1 MGKIKKTPSERHTAT
16 ISPAITE
23 FVQDAT
29 RTPLH
34 ELPAKLVAFP
44 RLWPLPRGD
53 LYHWIPLLDRFDHI
67 LELFNKEYA
76 LREGPQTQPFECRLL
91 EKGDEEEGMPYPSA
105 GAQKQEL
112 DANGF
117 SEEGDRELVES
128 IVYFTR
134 ILLEHCGNRSL
145 YASSGHIND
154 LLHTTSLSLLKAA
167 LKLGLRLAQRYQ
179 VARYK
184 NNSTSMQPT
193 LLANHYNFN
202 LDNLHKLALPFPK
215 PPSSLSNAA
224 AITPGKGKDKV
235 VPASSFN
242 PSDLATLVKEP
253 LSGTLKRELSNVNVT
268 FYDQPAASA
277 KPSVTHALPTEA
289 VQTSPTPV
297 RRTSALGPSRDRP
310 SAGDRSHSSNDVSD
324 TPVKS
329 LEVDPS
335 NAPKT
340 YQLPAAEVAET
351 PAWKLVLDALPHVPK
366 ESQFDLLN
374 RIRIAHVFAS
384 PQPPIHL
391 LMETRLL
398 AIANLAYAVVEN
410 KFQEKIGQ
418 ADGEEPRRFHL
429 AQQLCDLLQPVANG
443 ESILTLD
450 LETTVLQTL
459 EALVRLKH
467 KWSEVVEA
475 LAITVNHGILYY
487 ELRRAIA
494 TLHSEDHADTEL
506 ELKETEWR
514 TSVLT
519 LVDTVSQAN
528 PQAKY
533 AERMLAAGVMDIE
546 IEVLTLRTGR
556 AERHQEKVIG
566 FLDAYIHNITS
577 SFQNLSALKGLD
589 ILSDL
594 AKYEVDTSLANL
606 ERGQGMPASY
616 KSKVID
622 YDIPYYQQ
630 ATLRVL
636 FKFIVHLFDHASGIH
651 DRELRNLLDSPQ
663 MLGALRTVIARASV
677 FGSNVWSGAV
687 NTVSNFIHNEPTSYQ
702 VVAEA
707 GLAKGILETITKSTL
722 PDEVPADFEPKV
734 SYEPEPVEVVNGEVT
749 LPTVGGI
756 LPVGETICDI
766 PTAFGAICLNE
777 NGMKLFQLSNAL
789 DKFFDIFVSPAH
801 VRALEDEG
809 MAAATVGNAFDEL
822 SRHHPQLK
830 DQILAAVI
838 KMVKKVRAVTQ
849 TLAEQ
854 TAVGGKLWKLPSG
867 TEEAEVAGGMRA
879 VAGHG
884 VVEASGRITAD
895 DINEDA
901 YERAFATPYISTCMK
916 FLEGFFHNVS
926 MCQSFCVNGGAE
938 VIIDLATS
946 PSHPSD
952 LVAYSVFGK
961 MATVVKR
968 MCEEKPHLVIP
979 SLLARTQSALKN
991 LKPLIESSE
1000 PGSYFRQFTD
1010 PKVAVVADAGAVAA
1024 GTTVV
1029 KSLLS
1034 AHILS
1039 HMLGRAL
1046 VLSNPNPRHASV
1058 SQIFIQLNFTDV
1070 YVELVDAFSK
1080 LHSACLWENLALKE
1094 QFAETEQWRIG
1105 TDPKPFSPRRINA
1118 QGYVEVPERSSNSSN
1133 SSSGGSSNSEGK
1145 TDSDPKGFSES
1156 EIGETKA
1163 ELFAFKNTRA
1173 IRYLVSQTPT
1183 GIESFFQNLGQIL
1196 IPKRS
1201 SDLTTKQ
1208 HAGLVAD
1215 HLAKSAL
1222 SELEIRKLGK
1232 VDEAAEL
1239 KYVGHVLHCTTRM
1252 LLRTSHNHD
1261 TMGGKEAVTLVLL
1274 KFYMA
1279 GGFEKLQENLT
1290 RFSDILSRTEE
1301 KSEGV
1306 ETAARESLFTI
1317 LSFYSHVVRSKCI
1330 NDSAQSS
1337 LLSVRGSEHADYFS
1351 SGQFLVEL
1359 RKVVLDTV
1367 TTLWHSDAIV
1377 KMGDQNVKAI
1387 IEILKFILK
1396 AEGEERAL
1404 ARIEGATRRI
1414 ATSQPE
1420 FVLKHFNNVDK
1431 VKSAGVEGDLAREA
1445 LYRCN
1450 NSEVHA
1456 TEYAVLRKAHGAPR
1470 FSIPGG
1476 DKEPESAS
1484 SSSRLQTAEM
1494 RDAGAEEPT
1503 VSSSQEIASSDQDM
1517 SDDGDFGSLGAL
1529 PQDMLSADMRAISG
1543 TPAMLDLMRQVAP
1556 SDGISA
1562 APPAEDTKRPFI
1574 TVEDLGEARDQVRA
1588 DIIDRCLEV
1597 LSAQPS
1603 ITFDLADLIQ
1613 AAVAKSG
1620 EGANPKAEIGNT
1632 LVSSLLSLQG
1642 EEGPDSGLK
1651 IASYAHLVALIMQ
1664 ERDFFDSTLDEL
1676 KDNFDSFINW
1686 IQLLPDQKAEDAP
1699 WIEMLLLIMERVLAE
1714 DEQPI
1719 EVEWNSPSIDEPN
1732 KPLPEPKAVDPVV
1745 PAETRTQLFSTIVDL
1760 LPKVGKNSS
1769 LALSITRVLVILT
1782 RRRDLASQLSEKMCM
1797 SRLFMM
1803 IRQLAGAVGEK
1814 LQSSFL
1820 LVLRHMVEDEQ
1831 TIRQIMKTEI
1841 KNAFDNQRG
1850 ARIDTTSYTRNM
1862 YHIVL
1867 RDPKMFVE
1875 VTQEMV
1881 EIPRFDGRPER
1892 AQTLGLKP
1900 VPPPEEKSAE
1910 ASEDSAA
1917 VEASS
1922 ETQAKPTEAKN
1933 PTTDSTDSIVAY
1945 LLRELSSYREVED
1958 KPVLK
1963 KQESK
1968 AVSSGD
1974 SATTGD
1980 SDMADAA
1987 TVDKAGEEKKEEKPV
2002 FKAEEHTIYIYKCFL
2017 LQCLSELLACYSR
2030 TKLEFINFSRKS
2042 DSQPATPSKPR
2053 SGTLMY
2059 LLNSLLPTGSLEH
2072 KDDIAHR
2079 KRQVTSN
2086 WATTVLVA
2094 LCSQTQEKQRA
2105 RTAIPDSEENADLL
2119 FVRRFVLDHAIK
2131 AYKDA
2136 TTSPEPL
2143 DQRYSKLLAI
2153 ADLFDRMLN
2162 AKADRQS
2169 PINAAGYE
2177 KSRQQLGRLM
2187 YEKNLIAALTSS
2199 VAELDLN
2206 FPNAKR
2212 AVKHILVP
2220 LKTLTDLAVDLSQRA
2235 ELSSAPGTSTDE
2247 DDIAS
2252 VTSASEEDSDDER
2265 EQTPDLY
2272 RNSALGIYNAEED
2285 DDDDEE
2291 DDEDDEEMED
2301 YEGYEEEM
2309 EFDEDDA
2316 AAPGDVVSDDDD
2328 DEDMEGLEDEMGP
2341 IEGLHGDRME
2351 VEVIDESDDD
2361 EDDESGDDEEDE
2373 DEEGFSDHDLEEVT
2387 GDEENASMGDDM
2399 EEADWEDEADD
2410 YDDEED
2416 AAHHGGPLDHIAQ
2429 VLGEPLDGE
2438 LDDRLEVAG
2447 ADEGDEFFEDEMP
2460 PGDEEDDDE
2469 EDEIDFDG
2477 DVVYEPEHEDEEMD
2491 EMGWEWDVPPPAI
2504 GRGHHH
2510 HRHGGQ
2516 GNLNEFLDFMNADP
2530 LRPAPS
2536 RYHRGPGNSRGEE
2549 EGTNPLLQR
2558 NSGGADRMGGA
2569 TPPFLPRTARAAQAN
2584 IIGDLVAAMN
2594 RPGGHDLERMGI
2606 DPRQLMNVRGGM
2618 PPVFAI
2624 SSRGG
2629 AQFIDVDPRR
2639 PWRDQIPGFGTSS
2652 SRSGAATDEGQAVD
2666 FRPTITSARW
2676 QEEARMLFSGKHHD
2690 KATRVIHTV
2699 LRLLLPAA
2707 MEAKKLRDKEEAERR
2722 VAEEKA
2728 RDEERKKVEAER
2740 KEREEREQ
2748 KEREEK
2754 EAKEAEEAAARAREA
2769 AESAPEALESTQAST
2784 MEGVEQQAT
2793 DAAGD
2798 AAATEQAPPRERVTI
2813 TIRGRELDITELGID
2828 REYIEALPEEFREDV
2843 IMGQF
2848 AERRAAERAEARQ
2861 TGEAPSEISREF
2873 LDALPPE
2880 IQAELLASEAR
2891 DRRQRE
2897 QQEARRQ
2904 SRAQGAPIAQPQ
2916 DMDQV
2921 DFLATLDPGLRQTVL
2936 MEQDPDML
2944 NLLPEELQREARELL
2959 GDRPRHRAP
2968 RDIRHRGPHVINVPA
2983 GGAPAAGEEEIEERT
2998 RSRPVVQMLDKPG
3011 VATLLRLMF
3020 VSLHHRAKTSL
3031 HCILSDVCKNNQ
3043 NRAEVISILLSILQ
3057 DGTADVGAVERS
3069 FAQLSLRAKQV
3080 AGSKTPQPLKR
3091 TLTGQVV
3098 TPATELSPLNIV
3110 QQCLGTL
3117 GALSSDNPKVQTF
3130 FLSEHETISNQ
3141 KTKAAKKNKGK
3152 ESKAPKYP
3160 LNALLMLLDR
3170 KLITENTG
3178 VMETLAGLLSR
3189 VTHPLHLS
3197 AKRKEADAKKEA
3209 EKKQAE
3215 EAKATSS
3222 KPADDVDMQEVSVGT
3237 TGGPSADA
3245 EATSTEEATE
3255 EVKEDSKPEP
3265 KKKRELEMPEVP
3277 EENIR
3282 LVINILALRECPSKT
3297 FSDTLDIIKHLCA
3310 IPGAKEIFGK
3320 ELIRQAQ
3327 ELGQSIVA
3335 DLEDLAGQI
3344 GTAKTG
3350 VDLQGMALAKFSSSG
3365 SQQRRLL
3372 QVLIALDHLFDPKR
3386 GMGQQNAVNGSV
3398 DPQLKEDILTTLSE
3412 STTFEQLWKNLS
3424 LCLAAIR
3431 QRGNMVNVAT
3441 ILLPLIETLFVV
3453 CRNSALKEP
3462 ISGTVEVTSGTPPP
3476 ETRMEGLFFSF
3487 TEEHRKILNELIRN
3501 NPKLMN
3507 GNLSILAKNSKV
3519 LEFDNKRNYFNRKL
3533 HTRADRSQPHGNSLQ
3548 LAVRRDHV
3556 FLDSYKALYYK
3567 SGDEIKNGKLNI
3579 RFNGEEGIDA
3589 GGVSREWFAV
3599 MARQM
3604 FNPDYALFNPVA
3616 SDRTTF
3622 HPNKLSG
3629 INDEHLSFFKFI
3641 GRVIGKALY
3650 EGRLLD
3656 AHFSRAVY
3664 RRMLGKSVSLKDMET
3679 LDLDYYRSLVWILEN
3694 DITDVTFETFSA
3706 EVEAF
3711 GVTETVDLVPGGRD
3725 IAVTEENKQ
3734 EYVRLVVEHRLI
3746 KSVEAQLDAFLGG
3759 FHDIVP
3765 SELVSIFNEQE
3776 LELLISGLPDIDV
3789 DDWKNTTEYH
3799 NYQSTSPQIQWFWR
3813 AVKSFDEEERAKLL
3827 QFVTGTSKVP
3837 LNGFKELEGMNGF
3850 AKFNIHR
3857 DYSSKD
3863 KLPTSHTCFNQ
3874 LDLPEYESYEH
3885 LRQQLYTAVT
3895 AGNEYFG
3902 FA

>member
-1 MGKIKKTPSERHTAT
+1 MGRIKKTPSERHTAT

-23 FVQDAT
+23 FVQEAT

-34 ELPAKLVAFP
+34 ELPAKLAAFP

-53 LYHWIPLLDRFDHI
+53 LYHWIPLLDRFDHT

-76 LREGPQTQPFECRLL
+76 LREGPQTQPFERRLL

-128 IVYFTR
+128 IVNFTR

-202 LDNLHKLALPFPK
+202 LDNVHKLALPFPK
-215 PPSSLSNAA
+215 PPSALSNAA

-253 LSGTLKRELSNVNVT
+253 LSGTLKRDLSNVNVT

-277 KPSVTHALPTEA
+277 KPHATQTLPNED

-310 SAGDRSHSSNDVSD
+310 SVGDRSHSSNDVSD

-340 YQLPAAEVAET
+340 YQLPASEVAET

-366 ESQFDLLN
+366 ESHFDLLN

-384 PQPPIHL
+384 QQPPIHL
-391 LMETRLL
+391 LLEIRLL
-398 AIANLAYAVVEN
+398 AIANLAYAVGET

-418 ADGEEPRRFHL
+418 ADGEEPRRYHL

-443 ESILTLD
+443 ESVLTLD

-487 ELRRAIA
+487 ELRKAVA
-494 TLHSEDHADTEL
+494 TLHSEDHANTDL
-506 ELKETEWR
+506 ELKETDWR
-514 TSVLT
+514 TAILT

-566 FLDAYIHNITS
+566 FLDAYIHNISS
-577 SFQNLSALKGLD
+577 SFQTLNTLKGLE

-636 FKFIVHLFDHASGIH
+636 FKFIVHLFDHGSGIH

-734 SYEPEPVEVVNGEVT
+734 SFEPEPVEVVNGQVT
-749 LPTVGGI
+749 LPVVGGI

-777 NGMKLFQLSNAL
+777 NGMKLFQFSNAL

-801 VRALEDEG
+801 VRALEEEG

-830 DQILAAVI
+830 DQILSAVI

-849 TLAEQ
+849 TFAEQ
-854 TAVGGKLWKLPSG
+854 TAVGGKLWKIPSG
-867 TEEAEVAGGMRA
+867 VGDAEIAGGMRA

-884 VVEASGRITAD
+884 VVEASARITAA

-901 YERAFATPYISTCMK
+901 YERAHATPYISACAK

-926 MCQSFCVNGGAE
+926 MCQNFCVNGGAE
-938 VIIDLATS
+938 AVIDLATS
-946 PSHPSD
+946 ASHPSD

-1000 PGSYFRQFTD
+1000 PGSYFRLFTD
-1010 PKVAVVADAGAVAA
+1010 PKAAQTADAGSIAA
-1024 GTTVV
+1024 GTTVI

-1034 AHILS
+1034 AHVLS

-1046 VLSNPNPRHASV
+1046 VPSNTSPRHASV
-1058 SQIFIQLNFTDV
+1058 NQVFTLLNFTDV

-1094 QFAETEQWRIG
+1094 QFAENEKWKTG

-1118 QGYVEVPERSSNSSN
+1118 QGYVEVPERSNNSS
-1133 SSSGGSSNSEGK
+1133 GSEGK

-1183 GIESFFQNLGQIL
+1183 GIESFFQNLGQVL
-1196 IPKRS
+1196 IPKRT
-1201 SDLTTKQ
+1201 SDVNTKQ

-1222 SELEIRKLGK
+1222 SELEVRKLGK
-1232 VDEAAEL
+1232 VDEASEL

-1252 LLRTSHNHD
+1252 LLRNSHNID
-1261 TMGGKEAVTLVLL
+1261 AMGGKEAVTLVLL
-1274 KFYMA
+1274 RFYIA

-1301 KSEGV
+1301 KSETV
-1306 ETAARESLFTI
+1306 ETAARESLSTI
-1317 LSFYSHVVRSKCI
+1317 LSFYCQIVRSKCI
-1330 NDSAQSS
+1330 NDAAQSS

-1351 SGQFLVEL
+1351 PGQFLVEL
-1359 RKVVLDTV
+1359 RKVVIDTV

-1377 KMGDQNVKAI
+1377 KMGDQNVKYI

-1396 AEGEERAL
+1396 AEGEERAIP
-1404 ARIEGATRRI
+1404 RSEGATRRI

-1420 FVLKHFNNVDK
+1420 FVLKNFNHVEK

-1450 NSEVHA
+1450 NHEAHA
-1456 TEYAVLRKAHGAPR
+1456 TEYAVLRKNHSAPR

-1476 DKEPESAS
+1476 DKEPE
-1484 SSSRLQTAEM
+1484 RPQTAEM
-1494 RDAGAEEPT
+1494 RDAGAAPSGEAQP
-1503 VSSSQEIASSDQDM
+1503 VSSSQEVPSSDQDM
-1517 SDDGDFGSLGAL
+1517 SDDENFGSLGAL
-1529 PQDMLSADMRAISG
+1529 PQDMLSADMH
-1543 TPAMLDLMRQVAP
+1543 AMAGSRSLHNMLRVGGP
-1556 SDGISA
+1556 SEGVSA
-1562 APPAEDTKRPFI
+1562 GPPAEDTKRPFI
-1574 TVEDLGEARDQVRA
+1574 TIEDLSETRDQVRA

-1597 LSAQPS
+1597 LSAQPN

-1686 IQLLPDQKAEDAP
+1686 IQLRPDQKAEDAP

-1714 DEQPI
+1714 DEQPV
-1719 EVEWNSPSIDEPN
+1719 EVEWSAPSLEEPN
-1732 KPLPEPKAVDPVV
+1732 KPLPEPKAVEPVV
-1745 PAETRTQLFSTIVDL
+1745 DAETRAQLFSTIVDL

-1797 SRLFMM
+1797 SRLFLM

-1831 TIRQIMKTEI
+1831 TIRQIMTTEI
-1841 KNAFDNQRG
+1841 KNAFDGQRG
-1850 ARIDTTSYTRNM
+1850 PRAVDTTSYVRNM
-1862 YHIVL
+1862 YHLVL

-1875 VTQEMV
+1875 VTQELL
-1881 EIPRFDGRPER
+1881 EIPRFDGRPDR
-1892 AQTLGLKP
+1892 AQTLALKP
-1900 VPPPEEKSAE
+1900 LPKPEEKPAE
-1910 ASEDSAA
+1910 TSGASAA
-1917 VEASS
+1917 GEPKS
-1922 ETQAKPTEAKN
+1922 EEQPAKSTESKPPA
-1933 PTTDSTDSIVAY
+1933 PESTDGIVSF

-1968 AVSSGD
+1968 AAPSGD
-1974 SATTGD
+1974 NATPED
-1980 SDMADAA
+1980 VEMPDVA
-1987 TVDKAGEEKKEEKPV
+1987 TDDKPGEDKKEEKPV

-2059 LLNSLLPTGSLEH
+2059 LLNALLPTGCLEH

-2094 LCSQTQEKQRA
+2094 LCSQTQEKPRMRSA
-2105 RTAIPDSEENADLL
+2105 TPESEENADLL

-2177 KSRQQLGRLM
+2177 RSRQQLGRLM

-2235 ELSSAPGTSTDE
+2235 ELSSAPGASTDE
-2247 DDIAS
+2247 EDIAS
-2252 VTSASEEDSDDER
+2252 VTSASEDDSEDER

-2309 EFDEDDA
+2309 EFDEDDG
-2316 AAPGDVVSDDDD
+2316 AAPGEVVSDDDD
-2328 DEDMEGLEDEMGP
+2328 EDDMEGLEDEMGP

-2351 VEVIDESDDD
+2351 VEVIDESDDED
-2361 EDDESGDDEEDE
+2361 DDESGSDEEDE
-2373 DEEGFSDHDLEEVT
+2373 DEEGFDDHDLEEVT

-2399 EEADWEDEADD
+2399 EEADWEDEVDD

-2438 LDDRLEVAG
+2438 HDGHLEVVG
-2447 ADEGDEFFEDEMP
+2447 DEGDEFFEDEMP

-2510 HRHGGQ
+2510 HHRHGGQ
-2516 GNLNEFLDFMNADP
+2516 GGLNEFLDFMNADP

-2558 NSGGADRMGGA
+2558 NSGSADRMGGA
-2569 TPPFLPRTARAAQAN
+2569 TPPFLPRTIRGAQQN

-2594 RPGGHDLERMGI
+2594 RPGGHDLERFQLNV
-2606 DPRQLMNVRGGM
+2606 DPRQLIAARGGM

-2629 AQFIDVDPRR
+2629 AQFVDIDPRR

-2652 SRSGAATDEGQAVD
+2652 SRSGATTEEGQAVD

-2676 QEEARMLFSGKHHD
+2676 QEEARMLFSGKHHE
-2690 KATRVIHTV
+2690 KATRIIHSL

-2728 RDEERKKVEAER
+2728 REEERKKAEAER
-2740 KEREEREQ
+2740 KEREEREK

-2769 AESAPEALESTQAST
+2769 AESAPEGTQAST

-2793 DAAGD
+2793 GATGET
-2798 AAATEQAPPRERVTI
+2798 AAAEQAPPRERVTI

-2897 QQEARRQ
+2897 HQEARRQ
-2904 SRAQGAPIAQPQ
+2904 SRAQGAPAAQPQ

-2936 MEQDPDML
+2936 MEQDPDLL

-2968 RDIRHRGPHVINVPA
+2968 RPSHGGPRVINVPA
-2983 GGAPAAGEEEIEERT
+2983 GGAPGAGEEEIEERS
-2998 RSRPVVQMLDKPG
+2998 RPRPVVQMLDKPG

-3069 FAQLSLRAKQV
+3069 FAQLSLRAKQL

-3117 GALSSDNPKVQTF
+3117 GALSADNPKVQHF
-3130 FLSEHETISNQ
+3130 FLSEHETISSQ

-3152 ESKAPKYP
+3152 ESKASRFP

-3189 VTHPLHLS
+3189 VTHPLHLQ
-3197 AKRKEADAKKEA
+3197 AKKKESEAKKDA

-3215 EAKATSS
+3215 EAKAAPS
-3222 KPADDVDMQEVSVGT
+3222 KPTDDVDMQEVADGST
-3237 TGGPSADA
+3237 SGPSADA
-3245 EATSTEEATE
+3245 QASATEKVTEEN
-3255 EVKEDSKPEP
+3255 KEDGKPEP
-3265 KKKRELEMPEVP
+3265 KKKRELEPPEVP

-3310 IPGAKEIFGK
+3310 IPGAQEIFGK

-3327 ELGQSIVA
+3327 ELGQSIVT

-3386 GMGQQNAVNGSV
+3386 GMGQQNAVTGSV

-3412 STTFEQLWKNLS
+3412 SSTFEKLWKNLS
-3424 LCLAAIR
+3424 LCLGAIR

-3462 ISGTVEVTSGTPPP
+3462 NSGAVEATAGTPQP

-3567 SGDEIKNGKLNI
+3567 SGEEIKNGKLNI
-3579 RFNGEEGIDA
+3579 RFSGEEGIDA

-3765 SELVSIFNEQE
+3765 AELVSIFNEQE

-3874 LDLPEYESYEH
+3874 LDLPEYESYEI

>member
-1 MGKIKKTPSERHTAT
+1 MVRIKKTPSERHTAT
-16 ISPAITE
+16 ISPAITS
-23 FVQDAT
+23 FVQEAT
-29 RTPLH
+29 STPLH
-34 ELPAKLVAFP
+34 QLPTKLVSFP

-53 LYHWIPLLDRFDHI
+53 LYHWIQLLDRFDHI

-76 LREGPQTQPFECRLL
+76 LNEGPQTQPFKCRLL
-91 EKGDEEEGMPYPSA
+91 EKGDEEEGMPYPA
-105 GAQKQEL
+105 KGAQKQEL
-112 DANGF
+112 DALGF
-117 SEEGDRELVES
+117 SGEGDRELVES
-128 IVYFTR
+128 VVYFTR
-134 ILLEHCGNRSL
+134 LLLEHCGNRSL
-145 YASSGHIND
+145 YASSGHVND

-184 NNSTSMQPT
+184 NNSASMQPT

-202 LDNLHKLALPFPK
+202 LDNLHKIALPFPK
-215 PPSSLSNAA
+215 PPSSLSNVATT
-224 AITPGKGKDKV
+224 TPGKGKDKAGT
-235 VPASSFN
+235 ASAFN
-242 PSDLATLVKEP
+242 PSDLSALVKEP
-253 LSGTLKRELSNVNVT
+253 LSGTLKRDLSNVNVT
-268 FYDQPAASA
+268 YYDQPAAPT
-277 KPSVTHALPTEA
+277 KPHTSHPVHTEA
-289 VQTSPTPV
+289 IQTSPTPV
-297 RRTSALGPSRDRP
+297 RRTSALGPSRDHP
-310 SAGDRSHSSNDVSD
+310 TAGDHIQSSNDISD

-329 LEVDPS
+329 LEADTS

-340 YQLPAAEVAET
+340 FQVPASQVAET
-351 PAWKLVLDALPHVPK
+351 PSWQIVRDALSNVPK
-366 ESQFDLLN
+366 DSQYDLLN
-374 RIRIAHVFAS
+374 RIRVAQVFAWS
-384 PQPPIHL
+384 QPPIHL
-391 LMETRLL
+391 LLETRLL
-398 AIANLAYAVVEN
+398 AIANLAYAVGES

-443 ESILTLD
+443 ESVLSLD
-450 LETTVLQTL
+450 LEITVLQTL

-487 ELRRAIA
+487 ELRKAVA
-494 TLHSEDHADTEL
+494 TLHAEDHADTEL

-514 TSVLT
+514 TATLL
-519 LVDTVSQAN
+519 LVDTVSQVN

-546 IEVLTLRTGR
+546 IEVLTLRTKR

-566 FLDAYIHNITS
+566 FLDAYIHNITT
-577 SFQNLSALKGLD
+577 SFQTLTSLKGLD

-594 AKYEVDTSLANL
+594 AKYEVDASLASL
-606 ERGQGMPASY
+606 ERGQGMPAGY

-630 ATLRVL
+630 ATLRML
-636 FKFIVHLFDHASGIH
+636 FRFIVHLFDHNSGVH

-663 MLGALRTVIARASV
+663 MLGALRTVIASAKV

-707 GLAKGILETITKSTL
+707 GLAKGILETITRSTL
-722 PDEVPADFEPKV
+722 PEEVPVDFEPKV
-734 SYEPEPVEVVNGEVT
+734 SYEPEPVEVVNGEVRH
-749 LPTVGGI
+749 PAVEGI

-809 MAAATVGNAFDEL
+809 MAAASVGNAFDEL
-822 SRHHPQLK
+822 ARHHPQLK
-830 DQILAAVI
+830 DQILAAII
-838 KMVKKVRAVTQ
+838 KMVKKVRSV
-849 TLAEQ
+849 TLAIAEQ
-854 TAVGGKLWKLPSG
+854 SGTGGKLWKLPSG
-867 TEEAEVAGGMRA
+867 NDDAEVAGGLRA

-884 VVEASGRITAD
+884 VFDASARVTAAEIKEEAA
-895 DINEDA
+895 
-901 YERAFATPYISTCMK
+901 ERANATPYISACVK
-916 FLEGFFHNVS
+916 FLEGFFHNAT

-938 VIIDLATS
+938 IVIDLATS
-946 PSHPSD
+946 PSNPPD
-952 LVAYSVFGK
+952 LVAYSVFSK

-968 MCEEKPHLVIP
+968 MCEEKPHLVLPI
-979 SLLARTQSALKN
+979 LLARTQLAIKN
-991 LKPLIESSE
+991 LRPLIDSTES
-1000 PGSYFRQFTD
+1000 GSYFKQFTD
-1010 PKVAVVADAGAVAA
+1010 IKLAGSTAVSAE
-1024 GTTVV
+1024 GTTVI
-1029 KSLLS
+1029 KSLTS
-1034 AHILS
+1034 IHVLS
-1039 HMLGRAL
+1039 HMLGRA
-1046 VLSNPNPRHASV
+1046 VVPSHSSPRHASV
-1058 SQIFIQLNFTDV
+1058 NQVFTMLNFTDV
-1070 YVELVDAFSK
+1070 YVELIDALAK
-1080 LHSACLWENLALKE
+1080 LHSSCLWENLSLKE
-1094 QFAETEQWRIG
+1094 QFSEDEKWRNG

-1118 QGYVEVPERSSNSSN
+1118 QGFVELPQSNN
-1133 SSSGGSSNSEGK
+1133 TGDNK
-1145 TDSDPKGFSES
+1145 NDSDPKGLSAA

-1163 ELFAFKNTRA
+1163 EVFAFKNTRA
-1173 IRYLVSQTPT
+1173 IRYLISQTPT
-1183 GIESFFQNLGQIL
+1183 GIESFFQNLGQVL
-1196 IPKRS
+1196 IPKRTT
-1201 SDLTTKQ
+1201 DLNTKQ

-1222 SELEIRKLGK
+1222 SELDARKLSHT
-1232 VDEAAEL
+1232 DEASEL
-1239 KYVGHVLHCTTRM
+1239 KYVSHVLHCMTRM
-1252 LLRTSHNHD
+1252 MLKTSHNID
-1261 TMGGKEAVTLVLL
+1261 SMGGKEAVTLVLL
-1274 KFYMA
+1274 KFYFA
-1279 GGFEKLQENLT
+1279 GGFEKLQNNLT
-1290 RFSDILSRTEE
+1290 WFSNVLERPEE
-1301 KSEGV
+1301 KSEAV
-1306 ETAARESLFTI
+1306 ETAARDGMSTI
-1317 LSFYSHVVRSKCI
+1317 LSFYSQIVRTKCI
-1330 NDSAQSS
+1330 NDAAQSS
-1337 LLSVRGSEHADYFS
+1337 LLSVRGPDNADFFAP
-1351 SGQFLVEL
+1351 GQFLVEI

-1367 TTLWHSDAIV
+1367 TVLWHSDAIV
-1377 KMGDQNVKAI
+1377 KMGEHNVKAI
-1387 IEILKFILK
+1387 IETLKFILK
-1396 AEGEERAL
+1396 ADGEERAIH
-1404 ARIEGATRRI
+1404 RSEGATRRV
-1414 ATSQPE
+1414 ATTQPD
-1420 FVLKHFNNVDK
+1420 FTLKNFSNVDK
-1431 VKSAGVEGDLAREA
+1431 VKNAGFEGDLAREA

-1450 NSEVHA
+1450 NHEFNA
-1456 TEYAVLRKAHGAPR
+1456 TEYAALRKNHSAPR
-1470 FSIPGG
+1470 FKIPGG
-1476 DKEPESAS
+1476 DKEKETESS
-1484 SSSRLQTAEM
+1484 QSIEM
-1494 RDAGAEEPT
+1494 RDAGAASSADPSAAI
-1503 VSSSQEIASSDQDM
+1503 SSSQEVPSSDQDM
-1517 SDDGDFGSLGAL
+1517 SEDDNFGSLGAL
-1529 PQDMLSADMRAISG
+1529 PDDMASSDLRAMAGERTQALRDILRMGEGASAE
-1543 TPAMLDLMRQVAP
+1543 
-1556 SDGISA
+1556 
-1562 APPAEDTKRPFI
+1562 PPAEDTKRPFM
-1574 TVEDLGEARDQVRA
+1574 TVEDLSETRDQVRA

-1603 ITFDLADLIQ
+1603 ITFELSDLIHS
-1613 AAVAKSG
+1613 AVAKSG
-1620 EGANPKAEIGNT
+1620 EGANPRAEIGNT

-1642 EEGPDSGLK
+1642 EEGPDSGAK
-1651 IASYAHLVALIMQ
+1651 ISSYAHLVALIMQ

-1686 IQLLPDQKAEDAP
+1686 IQLRPDQKAEDAP

-1714 DEQPI
+1714 DEQPV
-1719 EVEWNSPSIDEPN
+1719 EVEWSAPSIEDPL
-1732 KPLPEPKAVDPVV
+1732 KPLPEPKAVEPVV
-1745 PAETRTQLFSTIVDL
+1745 PTETREQLFSTIVDI
-1760 LPKVGKNSS
+1760 LPKVGKNPS

-1782 RRRDLASQLSEKMCM
+1782 RRRDLASRLSDKMCM
-1797 SRLFMM
+1797 SRLFLM

-1820 LVLRHMVEDEQ
+1820 LVLRHLVEDEQ

-1841 KNAFDNQRG
+1841 KNAFEGQRSMR
-1850 ARIDTTSYTRNM
+1850 AIDTTTYVRNM
-1862 YHIVL
+1862 YHLVL

-1875 VTQEMV
+1875 VTQEML
-1881 EIPRFDGRPER
+1881 EISRFDGHPNR
-1892 AQTLGLKP
+1892 AQTLALKQAP
-1900 VPPPEEKSAE
+1900 KPEETSQDAG
-1910 ASEDSAA
+1910 
-1917 VEASS
+1917 
-1922 ETQAKPTEAKN
+1922 EAKAETEGPSDQQTKSMEPKA
-1933 PTTDSTDSIVAY
+1933 PTTDSSDGVVPF
-1945 LLRELSSYREVED
+1945 LLRELSSFREVEE
-1958 KPVLK
+1958 KPVAK
-1963 KQESK
+1963 KQQESK
-1968 AVSSGD
+1968 TASAGDKATASGD
-1974 SATTGD
+1974 VDMPDVATD
-1980 SDMADAA
+1980 E
-1987 TVDKAGEEKKEEKPV
+1987 KASEVKKEEKPV
-2002 FKAEEHTIYIYKCFL
+2002 FKAEEHTIYIYRCFL
-2017 LQCLSELLACYSR
+2017 LQCLSEILACYSR
-2030 TKLEFINFSRKS
+2030 TKLEFINFSRKTE
-2042 DSQPATPSKPR
+2042 SQPNTPSKPR

-2059 LLNSLLPTGSLEH
+2059 LLNVLLPTGSLEH

-2079 KRQVTSN
+2079 KKQVTSN

-2094 LCSQTQEKQRA
+2094 LCSQTQEKHQSRSA
-2105 RTAIPDSEENADLL
+2105 SANQEEDTDLL
-2119 FVRRFVLDHAIK
+2119 FVRRFVLDHALK
-2131 AYKDA
+2131 VYKDA
-2136 TTSPEPL
+2136 TVSPEPL
-2143 DQRYSKLLAI
+2143 DQRYSKLLAV

-2162 AKADRQS
+2162 AKPDRQS
-2169 PINAAGYE
+2169 PINASGFD
-2177 KSRQQLGRLM
+2177 KSRKQLGRLM

-2220 LKTLTDLAVDLSQRA
+2220 LKTLTDLAVDLSQNS
-2235 ELSSAPGTSTDE
+2235 ELSSVPGTSTDE

-2252 VTSASEEDSDDER
+2252 DTSASEGDSDEER

-2301 YEGYEEEM
+2301 YEGYDEEM
-2309 EFDEDDA
+2309 EFEEGDD

-2328 DEDMEGLEDEMGP
+2328 EDDLEGMEDEMGP
-2341 IEGLHGDRME
+2341 IEGMHGDRME

-2361 EDDESGDDEEDE
+2361 DDDESGDEVDDDD
-2373 DEEGFSDHDLEEVT
+2373 DEEGFSEHDLEEVT
-2387 GDEENASMGDDM
+2387 GDEENASLADDM

-2416 AAHHGGPLDHIAQ
+2416 AARHGGPLDHIAQ
-2429 VLGEPLDGE
+2429 VLGDPSD
-2438 LDDRLEVAG
+2438 G
-2447 ADEGDEFFEDEMP
+2447 ADQDGVLQVDMGGEDGDEFFEDEMP
-2460 PGDEEDDDE
+2460 PGDDEDDDE
-2469 EDEIDFDG
+2469 EDEIDYDG
-2477 DVVYEPEHEDEEMD
+2477 DVVYEPEQEDEEMD
-2491 EMGWEWDVPPPAI
+2491 QMGWEWDVPPPAI
-2504 GRGHHH
+2504 GRAHHHH

-2516 GNLNEFLDFMNADP
+2516 GGLNEFLDFMNADP

-2558 NSGGADRMGGA
+2558 NRGTSIGDRAGGA
-2569 TPPFLPRTARAAQAN
+2569 TPPFPSRSGRLGGGHN

-2594 RPGGHDLERMGI
+2594 RPGGGDLERI
-2606 DPRQLMNVRGGM
+2606 SLNVDPRQIIGGRGGM

-2624 SSRGG
+2624 SQGG
-2629 AQFIDVDPRR
+2629 GVPRFVDIDPRR
-2639 PWRDQIPGFGTSS
+2639 PWREQIPGFGPTN
-2652 SRSGAATDEGQAVD
+2652 SRGGATTEEGQAVD
-2666 FRPTITSARW
+2666 FKPMITSVRW
-2676 QEEARMLFSGKHHD
+2676 QEEARMLFAGKHHE
-2690 KATRVIHTV
+2690 KATRIIHSL
-2699 LRLLLPAA
+2699 LRLLLPPA
-2707 MEAKKLRDKEEAERR
+2707 MESKKVRDKEEAERR
-2722 VAEEKA
+2722 AAEEKA
-2728 RDEERKKVEAER
+2728 REEERKKAEAER
-2740 KEREEREQ
+2740 KEREEREK

-2754 EAKEAEEAAARAREA
+2754 EAKEAEEAAARDREA
-2769 AESAPEALESTQAST
+2769 AAEAATHAPEGTQTTS
-2784 MEGVEQQAT
+2784 MEGVEQDAT
-2793 DAAGD
+2793 AASGE
-2798 AAATEQAPPRERVTI
+2798 APTEQAPPRERVTI

-2897 QQEARRQ
+2897 QTEARRQ
-2904 SRAQGAPIAQPQ
+2904 SRAQGGPAAAAAAQPQ

-2944 NLLPEELQREARELL
+2944 NLLPEELQREARELI
-2959 GDRPRHRAP
+2959 GDRPRHRAH
-2968 RDIRHRGPHVINVPA
+2968 RERGPRVINVPA
-2983 GGAPAAGEEEIEERT
+2983 AGGQPAGEEETEERQ
-2998 RSRPVVQMLDKPG
+2998 RPRPVVQMLDKPG

-3069 FAQLSLRAKQV
+3069 FAQLSLRAKQL
-3080 AGSKTPQPLKR
+3080 AGAKTPQPLKR
-3091 TLTGQVV
+3091 TLTGQMV

-3117 GALSSDNPKVQTF
+3117 GALSADNPKVQTF
-3130 FLSEHETISNQ
+3130 FLSEHETITSQ

-3152 ESKAPKYP
+3152 ESKASKYP
-3160 LNALLMLLDR
+3160 LNALMMLLDR

-3189 VTHPLHLS
+3189 VTHPLHLLT
-3197 AKRKEADAKKEA
+3197 KKKESEAKKEA
-3209 EKKQAE
+3209 EKQQSE
-3215 EAKATSS
+3215 ETKDETAG
-3222 KPADDVDMQEVSVGT
+3222 DVAMQEAST
-3237 TGGPSADA
+3237 ESAGGPSAA
-3245 EATSTEEATE
+3245 AAAVSTATE
-3255 EVKEDSKPEP
+3255 KAPEGDRKEVKPEP
-3265 KKKRELEMPEVP
+3265 KKKRELEPPEVP

-3327 ELGQSIVA
+3327 ELGQSIVV

-3386 GMGQQNAVNGSV
+3386 AMGVTTPPTGTV

-3412 STTFEQLWKNLS
+3412 SDTFEKLWKNLS
-3424 LCLAAIR
+3424 LCLGAIR

-3453 CRNSALKEP
+3453 CRNSALKE
-3462 ISGTVEVTSGTPPP
+3462 SGSAAVEVTPGTPQP
-3476 ETRMEGLFFSF
+3476 EKGMESLFYTF

-3533 HTRADRSQPHGNSLQ
+3533 HTRADRTQPHGNSLQ
-3548 LAVRRDHV
+3548 LPVRRDHV
-3556 FLDSYKALYYK
+3556 FLDSYKVLYYK
-3567 SGDEIKNGKLNI
+3567 SGEEIKNGKLNV

-3589 GGVSREWFAV
+3589 GGVTREWFAA

-3711 GVTETVDLVPGGRD
+3711 GVTETVDLIPGGRD
-3725 IAVTEENKQ
+3725 IAVTEDNKQ
-3734 EYVRLVVEHRLI
+3734 EYVRLVVEHKLI

-3759 FHDIVP
+3759 FHDIIP
-3765 SELVSIFNEQE
+3765 EELVAIFNEQE

-3799 NYQSTSPQIQWFWR
+3799 NYTSTSPQIQWFWR

-3874 LDLPEYESYEH
+3874 LDLPEYESYET